1 MADNKIK
8 KNIYTIEDLEEI
20 KAKMQVLDMYV
31 ESIDTNYNLVG
42 YVANNIRAI
51 MPREEFSSIVNDE
64 GLVDETH
71 ILNKAGKVLH
81 VCIKD
86 IIKNSDETIEVI
98 TSKKIL
104 ELKVRKWMYMHLK
117 PGVKLKG
124 VVINLAERG
133 AFVDVGGGV
142 IGLIKLSDISESKL
156 RHPSEVL
163 KIGQRINVVV
173 KKYDRD
179 TGKIELSYKEQLG
192 TFEQNVKNIKEGDIV
207 EGVVKNRIKTG
218 IFVEIKPNLIGL
230 AEHISGIEYG
240 QKVLVCIK
248 KISLEKKK
256 IKLVIIG

>member
-1 MADNKIK
+1 MADNKVK
-8 KNIYTIEDLEEI
+8 KNSYTIEDLEEI

-31 ESIDTNYNLVG
+31 ESVDTNYNLIG
-42 YVANNIRAI
+42 YVANNIKAI
-51 MPREEFSSIVNDE
+51 MPRGEFSSIVNDE
-64 GLVDETH
+64 GLVDENH
-71 ILNKAGKVLH
+71 IVNKIGKVLH

-86 IIKNSDETIEVI
+86 IIKNSDESIEIV

-192 TFEQNVKNIKEGDIV
+192 TFEQNVKSIKEGDII

-230 AEHISGIEYG
+230 AEHVSGIEYG
-240 QKVLVCIK
+240 QKVLVCVK